1 MSILEARLKIAKAAR
16 VLDEH
21 VGDAWWREG
30 WEWVPSGRMVLN
42 DARAAEALQRA
53 IDSMEARWRA
63 DEARDDYVNE
73 FVDCVWVDLRT
84 LRRFKMS
91 EYVKSYPDPP
101 TNSEQ
106 MQQIQAWWSE
116 EARVRRE
123 RA

>member
-53 IDSMEARWRA
+53 IGSM
-63 DEARDDYVNE
+63 EARDDYVNE
-73 FVDCVWVDLRT
+73 FIDCVWVDLRT

-91 EYVKSYPDPP
+91 EYVQSYPDPP

-106 MQQIQAWWSE
+106 VRQIQAWWSE